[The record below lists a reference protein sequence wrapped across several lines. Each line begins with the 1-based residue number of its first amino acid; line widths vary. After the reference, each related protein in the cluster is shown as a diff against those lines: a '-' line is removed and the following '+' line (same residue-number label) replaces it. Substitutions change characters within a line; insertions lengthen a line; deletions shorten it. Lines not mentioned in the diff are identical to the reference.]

1 MGYRIMQVALYVVS
15 VVLAFAACKAISEPW
30 KQMDSILATQRAAGY
45 LIAAVL
51 AVMGVVAA
59 QQLGR
64 KARQAKDTE

>member
-15 VVLAFAACKAISEPW
+15 AVLALAACKAINEPW
-30 KQMDSILATQRAAGY
+30 KQMDSIVATERAAGY

-59 QQLGR
+59 QQLGQ
-64 KARQAKDTE
+64 KARQAKDAE